1 MVAIDVRSLLKR
13 AKAEKAKLDHNT
25 VTSKASGL
33 LAAETLRQHASQQV
47 PLQLAQYTVTSSVQV
62 NSSPLQLNL

>member
-25 VTSKASGL
+25 VTSNAAGL